1 MHFMAFPRLIPPLA
15 FVAALIVATVT
26 ALSAQAADRARL
38 EAFLNV
44 TGFDI
49 ALESI
54 KLSAASA
61 PEMLGLDTDAFGDDW
76 TRLADD
82 IFETET
88 LHGMA
93 LDILEQTLSDDLLAH
108 AAEFYASDLG
118 QRLVV
123 AENASHMM
131 EDDAAK
137 TAQGEAIVAQ
147 LVADGSDRLNSLN
160 RMNAAVDTAGNGVR
174 ALQEIQLR
182 FLIAAEAA
190 GVIELRMDIEDL
202 RGMMQQQEGELRRAM
217 QSSGLSGAAYTY
229 RDFSDVEVLAYAKA
243 LEHPDMKLVY
253 ELMNAV
259 QYEIMANRFEKLAA
273 RMAELHPG
281 TEL

>member
-1 MHFMAFPRLIPPLA
+1 MPRLLVILSKALVLGLVLSLA
-15 FVAALIVATVT
+15 SFWP
-26 ALSAQAADRARL
+26 AQAADRARL
-38 EAFLNV
+38 EAFLTV
-44 TGFDI
+44 TGFDV

-88 LHGMA
+88 LHDMA

-131 EDDAAK
+131 EDDTAK
-137 TAQGEAIVAQ
+137 SAQGEAIVAQ

-160 RMNAAVDTAGNGVR
+160 RMNAAIDTSGHGVR

-182 FLIAAEAA
+182 FLMAAAAA
-190 GVIELRMDIEDL
+190 GVIELRIDIEDL
-202 RGMMQQQEGELRRAM
+202 RGMMREQEGELRRAM
-217 QSSGLSGAAYTY
+217 QKSGLSGAAYTY
-229 RDFSDVEVLAYAKA
+229 RDFSDAEVLAYAKA

-273 RMAELHPG
+273 RMADLHPG

>member
-1 MHFMAFPRLIPPLA
+1 MAFPRLIPPLA
-15 FVAALIVATVT
+15 FVAALIVAAVT

-54 KLSAASA
+54 KLSAVSA

-229 RDFSDVEVLAYAKA
+229 RDFSDADVLAYAMA

>member
-1 MHFMAFPRLIPPLA
+1 MAFPRLIPPLA
-15 FVAALIVATVT
+15 FVAALIVAAVT

-137 TAQGEAIVAQ
+137 TAQGEAIVAH

-229 RDFSDVEVLAYAKA
+229 RDFSDADVLAYAMA

>member
-1 MHFMAFPRLIPPLA
+1 MAFPRLIPPLA
-15 FVAALIVATVT
+15 FVAALIVAAVT

-229 RDFSDVEVLAYAKA
+229 RDFSDADVLAYAMA